1 VPRTS
6 TSDLASQVVGEQLRA
21 ARIEMGL
28 KQSEVAQRIGASA
41 PYVSNVEAGRVNL
54 TIGQVF
60 RIADAIGVTVDLV
73 MRPADVE
80 EDFEL
85 PAPRVA
91 LHA

>member
-1 VPRTS
+1 MPRTS
-6 TSDLASQVVGEQLRA
+6 TSDLASQVVGEHLRA

-28 KQSEVAQRIGASA
+28 KQSEVAQRLGATA

-60 RIADAIGVTVDLV
+60 RIADAIGVTVDLIL
-73 MRPADVE
+73 RPAEAE
-80 EDFEL
+80 EDFKL
-85 PAPRVA
+85 PDPRLA